1 MSLDSQPAAR
11 ARYLLR
17 WPIYSMALLYLPASA
32 RLDAAL
38 GEIGLSRR
46 TYQVMVTLREFGGLS
61 QQEVSDSIKV
71 DRSDMV
77 RILDRLEEL
86 GYVVRVRDA
95 ADRRRHI
102 LTLTPAGQ
110 EAIERAEPVLARV
123 TEETFARVSDEERR
137 TLHRLVLQ
145 ALGES
150 TAVMDQPPPRDHEHG
165 ETATEEHDETA
176 SGEQG

>member
-1 MSLDSQPAAR
+1 
-11 ARYLLR
+11 
-17 WPIYSMALLYLPASA
+17 MALLYVPASA

-61 QQEVSDSIKV
+61 QQEVSDSINV

-77 RILDRLEEL
+77 RILDRLEGL
-86 GYVVRVRDA
+86 GYVVRARDA
-95 ADRRRHI
+95 ADRRRHV
-102 LTLTPAGQ
+102 LTLTPAGE
-110 EAIERAEPVLARV
+110 EAIERAEPVLAQV

-137 TLHRLVLQ
+137 TLHRLVLR

-150 TAVMDQPPPRDHEHG
+150 TDVMDQPAPSD
-165 ETATEEHDETA
+165 AAHDETA
-176 SGEQG
+176 TGEQG